1 MSKRIFSKEQ
11 IKELLQ
17 NPNVA
22 RCSDKS
28 ITYQK
33 NFKITAVKRYQEG
46 LPASEIFKQT
56 GFNVDMIGRK
66 TPKWCIE
73 RWRRTYGKKGTAG
86 LETDGR
92 KGNNPKGRPKTNWQ
106 NDKEKIK
113 YLETKIA
120 YLKAEND
127 FLAKLRKKSL
137 N

>member
-1 MSKRIFSKEQ
+1 
-11 IKELLQ
+11 
-17 NPNVA
+17 
-22 RCSDKS
+22 
-28 ITYQK
+28 
-33 NFKITAVKRYQEG
+33 
-46 LPASEIFKQT
+46 
-56 GFNVDMIGRK
+56 
-66 TPKWCIE
+66 
-73 RWRRTYGKKGTAG
+73 

>member
-1 MSKRIFSKEQ
+1 MKRLF
-11 IKELLQ
+11 
-17 NPNVA
+17 
-22 RCSDKS
+22 DKFAFFVS
-28 ITYQK
+28 NK
-33 NFKITAVKRYQEG
+33 SNFGYIAIIILFIIYSAFFYFAAVKKYQEG
-46 LPASEIFKQT
+46 FPSSLIFKQA
-56 GFNVDMIGRK
+56 GFNIDLIGRK

-73 RWRRTYGKKGTAG
+73 RWERTFRDKGINGLSTEARGKGG
-86 LETDGR
+86 
-92 KGNNPKGRPKTNWQ
+92 GRPKTNWQ